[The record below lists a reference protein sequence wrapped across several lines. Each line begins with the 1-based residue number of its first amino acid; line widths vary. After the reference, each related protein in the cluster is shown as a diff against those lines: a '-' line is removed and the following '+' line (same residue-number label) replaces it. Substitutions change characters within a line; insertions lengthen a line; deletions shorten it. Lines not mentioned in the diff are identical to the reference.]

1 MTKWHKSIGAYR
13 SPPFTDP
20 QNPHL
25 GLAASIIE
33 KREILVRNLLSNTAE
48 AGDIPFDSPIIA
60 ARKIDFP
67 PITAADIR
75 KAILEAG
82 NTAPGLDEIPIT
94 ILKVA
99 WPQIETHI
107 LSLFQGCL
115 TYGHHPA
122 PFRTAIL
129 AIIPKPNKPDRTSP
143 RAYRPIALLS
153 VLGKGLERLIARK
166 LAWLAIS
173 LRVLA
178 DQQFGALPLRSS
190 VDLTTCLT
198 HDIEEALNKGL
209 KATLLTMDIK
219 GAFDAVLPG
228 RLVRRLRK
236 QGWPDNLVRW
246 VQSFATGRHVRI
258 RLDGLTGPDTQI

>member
-48 AGDIPFDSPIIA
+48 AGDIPFDSPTIA

-67 PITAADIR
+67 PITAADTR

-178 DQQFGALPLRSS
+178 DQ
-190 VDLTTCLT
+190 
-198 HDIEEALNKGL
+198 
-209 KATLLTMDIK
+209 
-219 GAFDAVLPG
+219 
-228 RLVRRLRK
+228 
-236 QGWPDNLVRW
+236 
-246 VQSFATGRHVRI
+246 
-258 RLDGLTGPDTQI
+258 